1 MKAQNKFVV
10 FTMNQV
16 LLICYVIPSEVGII
30 FSIIE
35 KIEAQKYLSNLPKV
49 VPLLVKWQNGDLH
62 QGFLT

>member
-49 VPLLVKWQNGDLH
+49 PLLVKWQNGDLN